1 MNKKVDDGVKRCEY
15 CANRYHVNKS
25 FIGFMR
31 KQGWS
36 EGRAPRH
43 VESDTESDA
52 SDEMQ
57 KEVLAA
63 VEKALRTRRKSG
75 FRDLD
80 REARSLEKNR
90 ADVPSAA
97 AIFEEQEKRER
108 HITER
113 QGRAQDGLQVPPI
126 PDAVTGELRFDDD
139 PATAPAPAAEV

>member
-1 MNKKVDDGVKRCEY
+1 
-15 CANRYHVNKS
+15 
-25 FIGFMR
+25 
-31 KQGWS
+31 
-36 EGRAPRH
+36 
-43 VESDTESDA
+43 
-52 SDEMQ
+52 MQ
-57 KEVLAA
+57 KEILAE

-80 REARSLEKNR
+80 KEARSLEKNR

-108 HITER
+108 HIIDR

-126 PDAVTGELRFDDD
+126 PDAVTGELRFDDG